1 VDADQPIVRAR
12 RSRSIIAWI
21 LVVVVSIMLPL
32 SVMTVWAV
40 NIVTNTNKYVDTMA
54 PIASNPTVIANTSM
68 RVTNEVFSSADVQ
81 KRIANVLPKKASA
94 LAVPLTDGLH
104 STVQNQVQKVLSSS
118 FFQKVWNNGNRRAHQ
133 TLVNTLSGTNS
144 RTTRTLKN
152 GNEVVINISSVADK
166 AIDQL
171 DAKGITVFDTSK
183 QVFSSKNGTL
193 TVSVVSSDQVKKVT
207 GLFNVV
213 QKLKWWIPL
222 ATLVLAVA
230 AVAVAVRRR
239 TTLLLMALGGSI
251 AVALFLIALG
261 LARNEFVST
270 AMKKSLNGQTAGI
283 IFDTLL
289 RYLTDGLWISLA
301 VLVALSVI
309 LWLVGR
315 RSRRLR
321 PAELTPTVDS
331 RPAEE
336 TMAS

>member
-1 VDADQPIVRAR
+1 MGAAPVKRAR

-40 NIVTNTNKYVDTMA
+40 NIVTNTNKYVETMA

-68 RVTNEVFSSADVQ
+68 RVTNEFFSSANVK
-81 KRIANVLPKKASA
+81 KRITNVLPKKASA

-104 STVQNQVQKVLSSS
+104 TTVQNHVQKLLSSA

-133 TLVNTLSGTNS
+133 TLVNTLSGKNS
-144 RTTRTLKN
+144 KTTRTLKN
-152 GNEVVINISSVADK
+152 GNAVVVNISSVANK

-171 DAKGITVFDTSK
+171 DTKGITVFDPLK
-183 QVFSSKNGTL
+183 QVFASKNGTL
-193 TVSVVSSDQVKKVT
+193 TVSVVSSDQVKKAT

-222 ATLVLAVA
+222 ATLVLAAA

-239 TTLLLMALGGSI
+239 KTLLRVALGGSI
-251 AVALFLIALG
+251 ATAVFLVALG
-261 LARNEFVST
+261 LARNTFVST
-270 AMKKSLNGQTAGI
+270 AVKQGLNGQTSGI

-289 RYLTDGLWISLA
+289 RYLKDGLWITLA
-301 VLVALSVI
+301 VLLVLSVV
-309 LWLVGR
+309 LWFVGR
-315 RSRRLR
+315 RAKRLGTVDT
-321 PAELTPTVDS
+321 TPTVGGL
-331 RPAEE
+331 PEE
-336 TMAS
+336 AALT

>member
-1 VDADQPIVRAR
+1 MTEVEAAPVKRAR

-40 NIVTNTNKYVDTMA
+40 NIVTNTNKYVETMA
-54 PIASNPTVIANTSM
+54 PIASNPTVIANTSV
-68 RVTNEVFSSADVQ
+68 RVTNEFFSSADVQ

-104 STVQNQVQKVLSSS
+104 TTVQNQIHKLLSSA

-133 TLVNTLSGTNS
+133 TLVNTLSGKNS
-144 RTTRTLKN
+144 KTTRTLKN
-152 GNEVVINISSVADK
+152 GSAVVINISSVADK
-166 AIDQL
+166 AIDRL
-171 DAKGITVFDTSK
+171 DAKGITVFDPLK
-183 QVFSSKNGTL
+183 QVFTSKNGTL
-193 TVSVVSSDQVKKVT
+193 TVSVVSSDQVKKAT

-239 TTLLLMALGGSI
+239 KTLLRVALGGSI
-251 AVALFLIALG
+251 ATAVFLVALG
-261 LARNEFVST
+261 LARNTFVST
-270 AMKKSLNGQTAGI
+270 AVKQGLNGQTSGI

-289 RYLTDGLWISLA
+289 RYLKDGLWITLA
-301 VLVALSVI
+301 VLLVLSVV
-309 LWLVGR
+309 LWFLGR
-315 RSRRLR
+315 RATRHHSDTNS
-321 PAELTPTVDS
+321 PAIKVLP
-331 RPAEE
+331 E
-336 TMAS
+336 T